1 MRAES
6 VKGYLE
12 LLLLAELDRGPGH
25 GYALIE
31 RLRERSGGTFDFPEG
46 SIYPALHRLEHGR
59 LLSSSW
65 SKGPA
70 RRRRI
75 YSIKRRGRTVLR
87 DHLREWRLFARAV
100 DRVVARAAS

>member
-1 MRAES
+1 MRTDA

-31 RLRERSGGTFDFPEG
+31 RLRDRSAGTFDFPEG
-46 SIYPALHRLEHGR
+46 TIYPALHRLERGGM
-59 LLSSSW
+59 LTSEWSSG
-65 SKGPA
+65 KA

-75 YSIKRRGRTVLR
+75 YSIRRHGRAVLK

-100 DRVVARAAS
+100 ERVVAA